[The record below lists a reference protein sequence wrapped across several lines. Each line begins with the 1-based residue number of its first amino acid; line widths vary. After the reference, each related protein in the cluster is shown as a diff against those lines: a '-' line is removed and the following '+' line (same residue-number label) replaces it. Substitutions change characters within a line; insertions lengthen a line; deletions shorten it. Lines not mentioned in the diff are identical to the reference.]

1 METHHV
7 YDYVLS
13 NADVLLSGHPL
24 SLDPSKFDLSAAHP
38 DLGSRASLMNRCLR
52 HVAKV
57 IPGLGWRINEMGLPV
72 VLLSDI
78 YKFCQFTAKGSYSFA
93 R

>member
-52 HVAKV
+52 RVAKV
-57 IPGLGWRINEMGLPV
+57 IPGLGWSNEMGLPV
-72 VLLSDI
+72 VLLADI
-78 YKFCQFTAKGSYSFA
+78 DKFRQFTAKGGYSFA
-93 R
+93 C